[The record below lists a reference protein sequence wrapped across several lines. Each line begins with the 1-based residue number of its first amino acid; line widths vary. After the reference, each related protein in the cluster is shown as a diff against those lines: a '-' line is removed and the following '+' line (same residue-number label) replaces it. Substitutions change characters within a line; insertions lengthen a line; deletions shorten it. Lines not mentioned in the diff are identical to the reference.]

1 MRPQQRDSA
10 IAALTVR
17 SDCTSLRSSVLGAG
31 VRVKYR
37 GEIDGLR
44 TIAVLP
50 VILFHA
56 GFSWLSGG
64 FVGVDVF
71 FVISGYLITTILA
84 DDLDSNRFSILSFY
98 ERRARRI
105 LPALFVVLFCCLP
118 FAWSWMTPDQLSGFA
133 KSMVAVS
140 LFSSN
145 ILFWREAGYFDSSA
159 AEKPLLHTWSLAV
172 EEQYYLFFPIL
183 LFLLWRHGQ
192 RKTLLWIVIL
202 AAFSLLL
209 SEWGWRHKPDANFYL
224 LPTRAWE
231 LLAGSICALLVRAKG
246 VRRNEGL
253 SLAGLA
259 MIVAANFIYDE
270 HTPFPSLFSLVPV
283 FGACLIILFASAD
296 SLVGRVL
303 SWRPMVAIG
312 LMSYSAYLW
321 HQPLFAFARIRSLTT
336 PSEGL
341 MAGLTMVSLGFAWL
355 SWRYVERPFRS
366 SGRFGAWTQ
375 HSVLVAALFGCVSIA
390 FGGWAMLALPDDLD
404 RLRLGSR
411 AWAYEESAQHSPL
424 RDYCHSHISESTYR
438 RPENSCVYLA
448 GDRSIVV
455 LGDSLASELSYELAN
470 QLQGKGVSVRDLSM
484 LGCPPTYSDNSAN
497 SCARWTKEALTYL
510 DHMENIDD
518 LIVIYRI
525 ATDLNGPDAEA
536 ITKSLRKII
545 IEISN
550 NHHVIFVMQPPPLR
564 KAPVQL
570 AMLEDER
577 LDGRLPGLSRQY
589 WEDERKAFDREL
601 EGFLLA
607 NTDFVDT
614 SDLFC
619 DAKDCIAGTKGL
631 SYYYDRFHLS
641 LGGAKILAAAI
652 LPRLDFPGQ

>member
-1 MRPQQRDSA
+1 M
-10 IAALTVR
+10 R
-17 SDCTSLRSSVLGAG
+17 SDCTSLRSSVLVAG

-56 GFSWLSGG
+56 GFSWISGG

-84 DDLDSNRFSILSFY
+84 DDLDNNSFSILSFY

-105 LPALFVVLFCCLP
+105 LPALLVVLFCCLP
-118 FAWSWMTPDQLSGFA
+118 FAWNWMTPDQLSGFS

-159 AEKPLLHTWSLAV
+159 TEKPLLHTWSLAV
-172 EEQYYLFFPIL
+172 EEQYYLFFPVL
-183 LFLLWRHGQ
+183 LFLLWRHGH
-192 RKTLLWIVIL
+192 RKALLWIAIL
-202 AAFSLLL
+202 SALSLVM
-209 SEWGWRHKPDANFYL
+209 SEWGWRHKPEANFYL
-224 LPTRAWE
+224 LPTRTWE
-231 LLAGSICALLVRAKG
+231 LLAGSICALLVRVKG

-259 MIVAANFIYDE
+259 MIAVANFIYDE
-270 HTPFPSLFSLVPV
+270 HTPFPSLFSLLPV
-283 FGACLIILFASAD
+283 LGACLVILFATAD
-296 SLVGRVL
+296 SLVGRAL

-312 LMSYSAYLW
+312 LISYSAYLW

-341 MAGLTMVSLGFAWL
+341 MAGLTMASLGLAWL
-355 SWRYVERPFRS
+355 SWRYVESPFRS
-366 SGRFGAWTQ
+366 SGRFGTWTQ
-375 HSVLVAALFGCVSIA
+375 HSVLVAALFGCFSVGL
-390 FGGWAMLALPDDLD
+390 GGWAILALPDDMD
-404 RLRLGSR
+404 RLRLGSL
-411 AWAYEESAQHSPL
+411 AWAYEESSEHSPF

-438 RPENSCVYLA
+438 PPENSCVYSA
-448 GDRSIVV
+448 GSRSIVV
-455 LGDSLASELSYELAN
+455 FGDSLASELAYELAN
-470 QLQGKGVSVRDLSM
+470 QLQDKGASVRDLSM
-484 LGCPPTYSDNSAN
+484 LGCAPTYSDNLASN
-497 SCARWTKEALTYL
+497 CARWTKEALTYL
-510 DHMENIDD
+510 EHLGNIDD
-518 LIVIYRI
+518 LVVIYRI
-525 ATDLNGPDAEA
+525 ATDLNGPNGDTIE
-536 ITKSLRKII
+536 KSLKNIIVKI
-545 IEISN
+545 SK
-550 NHHVIFVMQPPPLR
+550 NHHVIFVMQPPPLP
-564 KAPVQL
+564 KTPGQL

-577 LDGRLPGLSRQY
+577 LDGRLPGIPRQS

-601 EGFLLA
+601 EGFLRA

-619 DAKDCIAGTKGL
+619 DGIKCIAGTNGI

-641 LGGAKILAAAI
+641 LGGAKILANAI
-652 LPRLDFPGQ
+652 VPRLDFSRR